1 MYVNTLESGH
11 LQELWNYVEGI
22 NKNKIAVTKAKDFI
36 DQLLLGKANDQYPG
50 MTWLKFIAGDN

>member
-50 MTWLKFIAGDN
+50 KT

>member
-11 LQELWNYVEGI
+11 LQELWNCVEGI

-50 MTWLKFIAGDN
+50 MT